1 MANKTTNK
9 ETTNVEETI
18 VEKEIVSEPT
28 PVIEEV
34 KPLSKKERIRQ
45 DLKRIK
51 SS

>member
-1 MANKTTNK
+1 MAKKNIET
-9 ETTNVEETI
+9 ETTNVEQPI

-34 KPLSKKERIRQ
+34 KTLSKKERIRQ
-45 DLKRIK
+45 ELKRIK